1 MASSSANPAQT
12 RTLKET
18 MIPLGLLSL
27 LVGGGGGLI
36 GATLVEVPGSA
47 AVAEAGV
54 GAKAG
59 VEAGAAE
66 HGKSDHK
73 SVSKDVAANQKAV
86 PSLQL
91 KALAPFVTNL
101 ASPEKSWIRMQAS
114 IVYDAAALPHPDIMA
129 SQISADVIAYLRTQT
144 VASIEGAA
152 GLRRLQ
158 EDLNER
164 VLIRSEGNVREI
176 IIETLVVQ

>member
-1 MASSSANPAQT
+1 MASSSATAQT

-18 MIPLGLLSL
+18 LIPVGFLSL
-27 LVGGGGGLI
+27 LVAGSGGFLGT
-36 GATLVEVPGSA
+36 TLVEIPGSNT
-47 AVAEAGV
+47 VAEAGA
-54 GAKAG
+54 GAKAA
-59 VEAGAAE
+59 VEPTTPD
-66 HGKSDHK
+66 HGKLDHENA
-73 SVSKDVAANQKAV
+73 SKATAASQKVV

-91 KALAPFVTNL
+91 KALAPIVTNL
-101 ASPEKSWIRMQAS
+101 ASPEKTWIRMQGS

-129 SQISADVIAYLRTQT
+129 SQIMADVIAFLRTQT

-164 VLIRSEGNVREI
+164 VLIRSNGNVHEI